1 MRVILSKVFIF
12 LFNIFLY
19 NKLIKIQ
26 LLFFLK
32 VIFISFIDIEVIN
45 KGLDFV
51 RINMGGG
58 LIFNCFMQ

>member
-58 LIFNCFMQ
+58 G